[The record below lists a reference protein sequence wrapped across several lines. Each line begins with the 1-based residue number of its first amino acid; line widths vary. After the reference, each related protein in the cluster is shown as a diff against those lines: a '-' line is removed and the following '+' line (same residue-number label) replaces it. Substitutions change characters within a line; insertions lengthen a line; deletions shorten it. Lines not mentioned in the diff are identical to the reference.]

1 MGQNP
6 YVAALRNSNLETW
19 EEWMELSSDGYVKC
33 SLCSMKYADAS
44 HLMSEKHK
52 RQIKWWYQEKENMAA
67 KNAHI
72 PGEMDAPPHY
82 EARAQ
87 DRRRLPFLEYY
98 GDVAVPKNLRP
109 WHGADIHPG
118 IIAAAAHD
126 MPWHPV
132 NQLHELGFEAEMPE
146 FMDLNDQGLLI
157 CTVCK
162 NKQVTKN
169 HLVSEKHKRAVQ
181 WWSGLQE
188 AHHRQQYADT
198 ADYHDDMHYNGNWA
212 HGDWD
217 NANATNECYSNP
229 WMHDQCHYPHA
240 PHFPP
245 ATSSNTAPT
254 WERKPFNSTTCSMGP
269 ATSSAEPEY
278 ADSTEPEYADTAD
291 QYPAPSTAYT
301 DAPPACAAS
310 SDAPACSAPSHD
322 ASAASSDAPVWV
334 SSPRHATP
342 PSSMDAT
349 PTPRERT
356 DNRWP
361 DGDTD
366 DDDEVLDVVV
376 VNTYYDGVEWFTEE
390 MPELGYLI
398 VKKNDVLRVS
408 SKTIEDGESYNRY
421 KSYIFGQHTL
431 ARHGG
436 WSGWVPMDIIDFVDE
451 RPSSSRDSRPTFVP
465 LEETI

>member
-181 WWSGLQE
+181 WSQRVNNALLLP
-188 AHHRQQYADT
+188 QQ
-198 ADYHDDMHYNGNWA
+198 G
-212 HGDWD
+212 G
-217 NANATNECYSNP
+217 C
-229 WMHDQCHYPHA
+229 
-240 PHFPP
+240 
-245 ATSSNTAPT
+245 
-254 WERKPFNSTTCSMGP
+254 R
-269 ATSSAEPEY
+269 
-278 ADSTEPEYADTAD
+278 
-291 QYPAPSTAYT
+291 
-301 DAPPACAAS
+301 
-310 SDAPACSAPSHD
+310 
-322 ASAASSDAPVWV
+322 
-334 SSPRHATP
+334 TP
-342 PSSMDAT
+342 PKQIFIRSMRD
-349 PTPRERT
+349 
-356 DNRWP
+356 
-361 DGDTD
+361 
-366 DDDEVLDVVV
+366 
-376 VNTYYDGVEWFTEE
+376 
-390 MPELGYLI
+390 
-398 VKKNDVLRVS
+398 KNV
-408 SKTIEDGESYNRY
+408 
-421 KSYIFGQHTL
+421 
-431 ARHGG
+431 A
-436 WSGWVPMDIIDFVDE
+436 
-451 RPSSSRDSRPTFVP
+451 
-465 LEETI
+465 